1 MPESTINH
9 ETAVASNNIR
19 AVDDDEISLLD
30 LAIVIAKHK
39 KLILGFPLLAAI
51 VAAGITLLLP
61 NIYIGTAKILPPQ
74 QNQSTTAAALL
85 GQLGGLAGLAGT
97 ALPGL
102 KNPSDLYVGMLKSRT
117 IADKLIARFELKKL
131 YDEETLDETRKA
143 LEENAII
150 MAGKD
155 GLITIEF
162 EDEDP
167 KRAAAIANAYVEEL
181 DRLTQTLAV
190 TEASQRRLFFEKQLK
205 GARDS
210 LGEAEMGLKATQ
222 ESTGLIKLDDQGRAI
237 IESVARARAE
247 IAAKEVQ
254 LVAMRTFATER
265 NPEYL
270 LVQQQLAGLKAQLAK
285 LETANVLGAGD
296 IFVPTGKVPEAGL
309 EYLRRFREVKY
320 QETMF
325 EVLAKQYELARID
338 EAKDAAI
345 IQVVDKAIESEK
357 RTKPKRV
364 VIVVL
369 TALVAAIIAVLLAFL
384 KEGIEKARLDSENN
398 ARFAQLRRYF
408 PWR

>member
-1 MPESTINH
+1 MPKSTINP
-9 ETAVASNNIR
+9 ETPAAPDDLR
-19 AVDDDEISLLD
+19 AVGDDEISLLD
-30 LAIVIAKHK
+30 LAIILAKHK
-39 KLILGFPLLAAI
+39 KLILGLPLAAAI
-51 VAAGITLLLP
+51 VAVGITLLLP

-131 YDEETLDETRKA
+131 YDEETLDETRKV
-143 LEENAII
+143 LEENTTI

-155 GLITIEF
+155 GLISIEF
-162 EDEDP
+162 EDEEP
-167 KRAAAIANAYVEEL
+167 KRAAAIANAYAEEL

-210 LGEAEMGLKATQ
+210 LSEAEMSLKTTQ
-222 ESTGLIKLDDQGRAI
+222 ESTGLIKLDDQGKAI
-237 IESVARARAE
+237 IESVARVRAE

-270 LVQQQLAGLKAQLAK
+270 LVQQQVVGLKAQLAK

-296 IFVPTGKVPEAGL
+296 ILVPTGKIPEAGL
-309 EYLRRFREVKY
+309 EYLRRFRDVKY
-320 QETMF
+320 YEAMF
-325 EVLAKQYELARID
+325 EVLARQYELARID

-345 IQVVDKAIESEK
+345 LQVLDMAIEPEK
-357 RTKPKRV
+357 KSKPKRALIV
-364 VIVVL
+364 VITV
-369 TALVAAIIAVLLAFL
+369 LVAGFLAVLWAFIR
-384 KEGIEKARLDSENN
+384 EARERAQGDPLQSE
-398 ARFAQLRRYF
+398 RLRLIRQYL
-408 PWR
+408 RGT